1 MRVMVTGGTGFVG
14 AHTVKALADAGHEVC
29 LLVRRPD
36 RIDTNVKPLGVE
48 SVDYVLGDMTDPGA
62 VREAVS
68 GCDAAIH
75 GAAVVALERRRAAEV
90 LAANPRGTEVVL
102 QAAADAGLDPIVYVS
117 SVSALFSP
125 GLTELHANLPP
136 TESANAYSRSK
147 ALSETVARRFQAA
160 GSPVTITYPG
170 GVVGPAAGTAMG
182 EMAGSIRVM
191 VRSGS
196 IPARHG
202 AVSLIDVRDLAAI
215 HAAALIKGKGPRRF
229 VCGGHFLSMP
239 ELAQVYRDVT
249 SRRFPVV
256 PVPAPVLRGL
266 GRGMDALSRFVPL
279 ESVFTA
285 EGMTMLT
292 RWCPTDDR
300 LVRDELGV
308 TVRDPRDSIAAGIES
323 LLAAGMVTARQAGSV
338 GGTK

>member
-1 MRVMVTGGTGFVG
+1 MVTGGTGFVG
-14 AHTVKALADAGHEVC
+14 AHTVKALTDAGHEVR
-29 LLVRRPD
+29 LLVRRPE

-62 VREAVS
+62 VREAVI
-68 GCDAAIH
+68 GCDAVIH
-75 GAAVVALERRRAAEV
+75 SAAVVALERRRAAEV

-102 QAAADAGLDPIVYVS
+102 QAAAEAGLDPIVYVS
-117 SVSALFSP
+117 SVSALFAP

-136 TESANAYSRSK
+136 ADSANAYGRSK
-147 ALSETVARRFQAA
+147 ALAEAVARRFQAA

-182 EMAGSIRVM
+182 EMAVSVRVM

-196 IPARHG
+196 IPARRG
-202 AVSLIDVRDLAAI
+202 AVSLIDVRDLATI
-215 HAAALIKGKGPRRF
+215 HAAALSGGKGPRRF

-239 ELAQVYRDVT
+239 QLAQVYRDVT
-249 SRRFPVV
+249 GRRFPVV

-266 GRGMDALSRFVPL
+266 GRGTDALSRLVPID
-279 ESVFTA
+279 SVFTA
-285 EGMTMLT
+285 EAMTMLT

-300 LVRDELGV
+300 LVHDELGV

-323 LLAAGMVTARQAGSV
+323 LLAAGVLTQRQAGAV
-338 GGTK
+338 GASR